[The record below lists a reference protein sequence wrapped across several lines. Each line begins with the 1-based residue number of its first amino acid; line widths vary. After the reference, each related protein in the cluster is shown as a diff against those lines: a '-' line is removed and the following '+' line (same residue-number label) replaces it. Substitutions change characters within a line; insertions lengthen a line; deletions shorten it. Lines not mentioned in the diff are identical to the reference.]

1 MDLVRELKPL
11 SMTNNRLRIFVLTF
25 LTFIVLC

>member
-1 MDLVRELKPL
+1 MAMVLELKPL
-11 SMTNNRLRIFVLTF
+11 CMTNNRLRICVLTF